1 MKIEIKFK
9 NFKKILIF
17 LVFIFFAVSN
27 TLAVFSANN
36 LKEQELKKLDNKI
49 NQIFDDIYQNPNSQL
64 SIALYELKKSNLDIE
79 ASVITEGG
87 NQSIIIDSQLRAPK
101 LPQNFSSKSSNSR
114 QIIGTGQSKF
124 AGYKLPLLGG
134 GTLVVLT
141 PLSNSESIYRS
152 TLKSNLL
159 NYNLIAVGSSLLIFF
174 FYVIYRNYQNE
185 NHIVFMQNHL
195 SDIAHELRTP
205 LTVIKGYS
213 ELLERNLYDKSF
225 DSSKAMMSLRR
236 EVLRMETLISDLLF
250 LSEIREKIGSA
261 KSKIDVS
268 SIARTHFEDFV
279 RLHPTHSTELI
290 APNNAFISANS
301 DHIDRLFQNILSNIV
316 RHTSEIS
323 DVKCSISNFA
333 KNVLIH
339 IEDSGPGLH
348 PKFYKDQ
355 NQALNRFDSSRSKT
369 AGGSGL
375 GLNIIYAIVRENGG
389 DLIFEKSSLGGLGIK
404 ITFPGI

>member
-1 MKIEIKFK
+1 MKINFK
-9 NFKKILIF
+9 YQTFKKILIF
-17 LVFIFFAVSN
+17 LVFFFFAVSN
-27 TLAVFSANN
+27 SLAVLSANN
-36 LKEQELKKLDNKI
+36 LKEQELKKLDKKI
-49 NQIFDDIYQNPNSQL
+49 NLIFDDIYQNPNSQL
-64 SIALYELKKSNLDIE
+64 STALYELKKSNLDIE

-87 NQSIIIDSQLRAPK
+87 NQSIIIDSQVKVPK
-101 LPQNFSSKSSNSR
+101 LPESFSSKPSNLR
-114 QIIGTGQSKF
+114 QLIGTGESTF
-124 AGYKLPLLGG
+124 AAYRLPLLGG

-141 PLSNSESIYRS
+141 PLANAESIYRS
-152 TLKSNLL
+152 TLNSNLF
-159 NYNLIAVGSSLLIFF
+159 NYNLIAVGSSLLVFF
-174 FYVIYRNYQNE
+174 FYIVYRNYQNE
-185 NHIVFMQNHL
+185 NHISFMQDHL

-213 ELLERNLYDKSF
+213 ELLEKNLYDKSF

-279 RLHPTHSTELI
+279 RLHPTHSTELM

-323 DVKCSISNFA
+323 EVKCSISNFE
-333 KNVLIH
+333 KSVLIY

-375 GLNIIYAIVRENGG
+375 GLNIIYAIVKENGG

-404 ITFPGI
+404 ITFPRI